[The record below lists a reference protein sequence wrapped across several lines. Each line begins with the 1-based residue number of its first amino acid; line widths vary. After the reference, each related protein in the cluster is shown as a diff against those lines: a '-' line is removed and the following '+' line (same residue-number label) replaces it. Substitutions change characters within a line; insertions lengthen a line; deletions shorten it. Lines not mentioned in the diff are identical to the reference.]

1 MSIVLNDV
9 STTLEQ
15 ALVVRASAEKKS
27 VDRVAVE
34 ILENAL
40 GVAPSATTSS
50 GKKRDLSFLSEGPPL
65 EPEVLEALAEQR
77 QIDSEMWK

>member
-9 STTLEQ
+9 STILEQ

-27 VDRVAVE
+27 VDRVAIE

-40 GVAPSATTSS
+40 GVPPNATTSS

-65 EPEVLEALAEQR
+65 EPAVLEALDEQR
-77 QIDSEMWK
+77 QIDPELWR